1 MKLLQKALL
10 IAACALSVWSVPAAA
25 QDRDIKF
32 ALDFIPLG
40 RHAPWYVA
48 LDKGFFKEEKLNV
61 TIVPTKGTA
70 DAVRFVESGLA
81 ELGFI
86 DIPSLV
92 ASGSA
97 GASIRI
103 VAANY
108 QKPPY
113 CVFSLNPGANV
124 SSPKDMVGL
133 EVGSSSA
140 SFMPR
145 IFAAFMKM
153 NNLDP
158 STLKIVNIDAGARV
172 PMLVSRKVQA
182 IDQFLM
188 GEPSIRRAATD
199 AQPKCLLLGDYGLD
213 IYSNSIGAKQ
223 EFIRANPEVV
233 RGFVRAA
240 LRGWQYALANPEES
254 AQIQIKYLK
263 ALNPEIIVDELK
275 ILRRIAVTPEVQ
287 QNGFGTIS
295 MDKMR
300 RTVDFINNNVDVAG
314 TRLTAEGIYL
324 PGFLPSTPI
333 RP

>member
-1 MKLLQKALL
+1 MKLIRALL
-10 IAACALSVWSVPAAA
+10 APAVALLTAFASPVSA
-25 QDRDIKF
+25 QERELKF

-61 TIVPTKGTA
+61 SILGTKGTG
-70 DAVRFVESGLA
+70 DAIRFVDSGLA
-81 ELGFI
+81 DLGFV

-103 VAANY
+103 VANNY

-133 EVGSSSA
+133 EIGSSTA

-145 IFAAFMKM
+145 IYAAFMKM
-153 NNLDP
+153 NGLDP
-158 STLKIVNIDAGARV
+158 ATLKITNIDAAARV
-172 PMLVSRKVQA
+172 PMLVSRKVPA

-188 GEPSIRRAATD
+188 GEPSIRRAAQG
-199 AQPKCLLLGDYGLD
+199 AQPRCMLLGDHGLD
-213 IYSNSIGAKQ
+213 IYSNSIGVREDFLK
-223 EFIRANPEVV
+223 ANPEVV

-240 LRGWQYALANPEES
+240 LRGWQYALANPEEAAS
-254 AQIQIKYLK
+254 IQVKYLK
-263 ALNPEIIVDELK
+263 ALNPEIIVEELK

-287 QNGFGTIS
+287 QGGFGTVS
-295 MDKMR
+295 MDKLR
-300 RTVDFINNNVDVAG
+300 RTVDFINSNVDVPG
-314 TRLTAEGIYL
+314 TRLTAEGIFA
-324 PGFLPSTPI
+324 PGFLPATPI
-333 RP
+333 KP